1 MILFFFSEA
10 LKSIFRSKAS
20 FILTVISLSISVLL
34 ILSSL
39 ITLQTSDYLEKRI
52 KEIVKINLFLKE
64 SLNEK
69 DLSKIKSE
77 LISKSFVSQVN
88 YISKEE
94 AANLFIEE
102 TGEDFRDILNYNPL
116 PASFVVTVKK
126 DFSNPDSLE
135 NIISDLNK
143 FSWVDEV
150 VFKNQ
155 FVYRILNFLNSIKG
169 YLFVITG
176 CVILIALY
184 LVYTTVKLIMNSKA
198 KEFET
203 MKLVGAKLSSIK
215 IPVLLNGLFAGILAS
230 VICIALFYFLLGYL
244 SSFKSI
250 LNLLQTNRII
260 HLLILIFTGP
270 VLGSM
275 VTYLSLRRL
284 SLKI

>member
-1 MILFFFSEA
+1 MIFFFFSEA

-64 SLNEK
+64 SHNEK
-69 DLSKIKSE
+69 DLLDIKKE
-77 LISKSFVSQVN
+77 LISKSFVAQVI

-94 AANLFIEE
+94 AADLFLEE
-102 TGEDFRDILNYNPL
+102 TGEDFRDILDYNPL
-116 PASFVVTVKK
+116 PASFVVTIKK
-126 DFSNPDSLE
+126 EFSNPDSIE

-169 YLFVITG
+169 YLIVITG

-184 LVYTTVKLIMNSKA
+184 LVYTTVKLIMNSKS

-203 MKLVGAKLSSIK
+203 MKLVGAKLSTIK

-230 VICIALFYFLLGYL
+230 VICVALYYFLLGYL

-270 VLGSM
+270 VLGSI
-275 VTYLSLRRL
+275 VTYLSLRRI

>member
-1 MILFFFSEA
+1 MIFFFFSEA
-10 LKSIFRSKAS
+10 LKSIYRSKAS
-20 FILTVISLSISVLL
+20 FILTVVSLSISVLL

-39 ITLQTSDYLEKRI
+39 ITLQTSDYLERRI

-64 SLNEK
+64 SHNEK
-69 DLSKIKSE
+69 ELLDIKKE
-77 LISKSFVSQVN
+77 LISKSFVSLVN

-94 AANLFIEE
+94 AADLFLKE
-102 TGEDFRDILNYNPL
+102 TGEDFRDILDYNPL

-126 DFSNPDSLE
+126 EFSNPDSIE
-135 NIISDLNK
+135 IIISDLTK

-169 YLFVITG
+169 YLIVITG

-203 MKLVGAKLSSIK
+203 MKLVGAKLSTIK

-230 VICIALFYFLLGYL
+230 VICVALYYFLLGYL

-250 LNLLQTNRII
+250 LNLLQTNQLI
-260 HLLILIFTGP
+260 HLLILTFTGP
-270 VLGSM
+270 VLGSI
-275 VTYLSLRRL
+275 VTYLSLRRI

>member
-1 MILFFFSEA
+1 MIFFFFSEA

-39 ITLQTSDYLEKRI
+39 ITLQTSEYLEKRI

-64 SLNEK
+64 SHNEK
-69 DLSKIKSE
+69 DLLDIKKE
-77 LISKSFVSQVN
+77 LISKSFVAQVI

-94 AANLFIEE
+94 AADLFLEE
-102 TGEDFRDILNYNPL
+102 TGEDFRDILDYNPL
-116 PASFVVTVKK
+116 PASFVVTIKK
-126 DFSNPDSLE
+126 EFSNPDSIE

-169 YLFVITG
+169 YLIVITG

-184 LVYTTVKLIMNSKA
+184 LVYTTVKLIMNSKS

-203 MKLVGAKLSSIK
+203 MKLVGAKLSTIK

-230 VICIALFYFLLGYL
+230 VICVALYYFLLGYL

-270 VLGSM
+270 VLGSI
-275 VTYLSLRRL
+275 VTYLSLRRI

>member
-1 MILFFFSEA
+1 
-10 LKSIFRSKAS
+10 
-20 FILTVISLSISVLL
+20 
-34 ILSSL
+34 L
-39 ITLQTSDYLEKRI
+39 ITLQSSDYLGKRI
-52 KEIVKINLFLKE
+52 KEIVKINIFLKE
-64 SLNEK
+64 SLKEK
-69 DLSKIKSE
+69 DLIKIKNE

-94 AANLFIEE
+94 AANLFLEE
-102 TGEDFRDILNYNPL
+102 TGEDFRDILDYNPL
-116 PASFVVTVKK
+116 PASFVVTVNK

-135 NIISDLNK
+135 FIISDLNK
-143 FSWVDEV
+143 FSWTDEV

-169 YLFVITG
+169 YLIVITG

-203 MKLVGAKLSSIK
+203 MKLVGAKLSTIK

-230 VICIALFYFLLGYL
+230 VICIALFYFFIGYL
-244 SSFKSI
+244 DSFKSI
-250 LNLLQTNRII
+250 LNLLNTNRIF
-260 HLLILIFTGP
+260 HLIILIFTGP
-270 VLGSM
+270 LLGSM

>member
-1 MILFFFSEA
+1 MVFFFFSEA

-64 SLNEK
+64 SHNEK
-69 DLSKIKSE
+69 DLLDIKKD
-77 LISKSFVSQVN
+77 LISKTFVSQVN

-94 AANLFIEE
+94 AADLFLEE
-102 TGEDFRDILNYNPL
+102 TGEDFRDILDYNPL
-116 PASFVVTVKK
+116 PASFVVTIKK
-126 DFSNPDSLE
+126 EFSNPDSIE
-135 NIISDLNK
+135 NIVSDLNK

-169 YLFVITG
+169 YLIVITG

-184 LVYTTVKLIMNSKA
+184 LVYTTVKLIMNSKS

-203 MKLVGAKLSSIK
+203 MKLVGAKLSTIK

-230 VICIALFYFLLGYL
+230 VICVALYYFLLGYL

-250 LNLLQTNRII
+250 LNLLQANRII
-260 HLLILIFTGP
+260 HLLILILTGP
-270 VLGSM
+270 VLGSI
-275 VTYLSLRRL
+275 VTYLSLRRI
-284 SLKI
+284 SIKI

>member
-10 LKSIFRSKAS
+10 IKSIFRSKAS

-39 ITLQTSDYLEKRI
+39 ITLQTSNYLENRI

-64 SLNEK
+64 SLKEK
-69 DLSKIKSE
+69 DLLEIKKE
-77 LISKSFVSQVN
+77 LISKSFVSQAI

-94 AANLFIEE
+94 AADLFLEE
-102 TGEDFRDILNYNPL
+102 TGEDFRDILDYNPL

-169 YLFVITG
+169 YLIVITG

-203 MKLVGAKLSSIK
+203 MKLVGAKLSTIK

>member
-102 TGEDFRDILNYNPL
+102 TGEDFRDILDYNPL

>member
-1 MILFFFSEA
+1 MILFYFSEA
-10 LKSIFRSKAS
+10 IKSIFRSKAS
-20 FILTVISLSISVLL
+20 FILTVFSLSISVIL
-34 ILSSL
+34 ILSSI

-64 SLNEK
+64 SVKEK
-69 DLSKIKSE
+69 DLEGIKSH
-77 LISKSFVSQVN
+77 LLSKSYVSKVN
-88 YISKEE
+88 YISKED
-94 AANLFIEE
+94 ASDLFIEE
-102 TGEDFRDILNYNPL
+102 TGEDFRDILDYNPF

-126 DFSNPDSLE
+126 GFSNPDSLK
-135 NIISDLNK
+135 NIISDLGK
-143 FSWVDEV
+143 FGWVDEV

-169 YLFVITG
+169 YLIVITG

-203 MKLVGAKLSSIK
+203 MKLVGAKLSTIK
-215 IPVLLNGLFAGILAS
+215 LPVLLNGLFAGILAS

-244 SSFKSI
+244 DSFKSI

-270 VLGSM
+270 VLGSL
-275 VTYLSLRRL
+275 VTYLTLRRI